1 MRYKTNNVVEAV
13 SMTPLADD
21 LREKNLHNRLKER
34 IIEHL
39 KTFGEYCTPKQIQQ
53 AIEAGGADLKAEI

>member
-1 MRYKTNNVVEAV
+1 MRYKTNNVVNAV
-13 SMTPLADD
+13 TKTPLDHNLTD
-21 LREKNLHNRLKER
+21 INLHNRLKER

-39 KTFGEYCTPKQIQQ
+39 KTFGEYCTPKQIQK

>member
-1 MRYKTNNVVEAV
+1 MRYKTSNVVNAV
-13 SMTPLADD
+13 TKTPLDHNLTD
-21 LREKNLHNRLKER
+21 SNLHNRLKER

-53 AIEAGGADLKAEI
+53 AIEKGGADLKAEI

>member
-1 MRYKTNNVVEAV
+1 MRYKTNNVVNAV
-13 SMTPLADD
+13 TKTPLDRNLTD
-21 LREKNLHNRLKER
+21 LNLHNRLKER

-53 AIEAGGADLKAEI
+53 AIEKGGADLKAEI

>member
-53 AIEAGGADLKAEI
+53 AIEEGGADLKAGI

>member
-1 MRYKTNNVVEAV
+1 MRYKTSNVVEAV
-13 SMTPLADD
+13 NMTPLADN

-53 AIEAGGADLKAEI
+53 AIEEGGTDLKAEI

>member
-1 MRYKTNNVVEAV
+1 MRYKISKVVEAV
-13 SMTPLADD
+13 RMAPNYNIT
-21 LREKNLHNRLKER
+21 EINLHNRLKER

-53 AIEAGGADLKAEI
+53 AIKDGGTDLKAEI

>member
-13 SMTPLADD
+13 RRTPLDHNLTD
-21 LREKNLHNRLKER
+21 VHLHNRLMTR

-39 KTFGEYCTPKQIQQ
+39 RTFGEYCTPKQIQQ
-53 AIEAGGADLKAEI
+53 AIKKGGADLKAEI

>member
-39 KTFGEYCTPKQIQQ
+39 KTFGEYCTPKQIQK
-53 AIEAGGADLKAEI
+53 AIEAGGTDLKAGI

>member
-1 MRYKTNNVVEAV
+1 MRYKTNNVVNAV
-13 SMTPLADD
+13 TKTPLDRNLTD
-21 LREKNLHNRLKER
+21 SNLHNRLKER

>member
-1 MRYKTNNVVEAV
+1 MRYKTNNVVNAV
-13 SMTPLADD
+13 TKTPLDHNLTD
-21 LREKNLHNRLKER
+21 INLHNRLKER

-53 AIEAGGADLKAEI
+53 AIKEGGTDLKAEI

>member
-1 MRYKTNNVVEAV
+1 MRYKTSNVVEAV
-13 SMTPLADD
+13 NMTPLADN

-53 AIEAGGADLKAEI
+53 AIKEGGTDLKAEI